1 MTGVGDAAYDVAQQI
16 EQERRTN
23 RLGYL
28 LREFVSAGNLVNA
41 LECLVFLD
49 VGFTKS
55 NIGMTVFIQ
64 NPIVCESLGEGETN
78 CE

>member
-1 MTGVGDAAYDVAQQI
+1 MLVYYLTAGVDAAYDVAQQI

-23 RLGYL
+23 CLGHL
-28 LREFVSAGNLVNA
+28 LREFVSTGNLVNA

-49 VGFTKS
+49 EGFTKS

-64 NPIVCESLGEGETN
+64 NPN
-78 CE
+78 CMRVFR